1 MKMNAGAWIGL
12 IGGLLGAIIG
22 IGASISADPST
33 GLFVTMIIVGVF
45 LLIYW
50 VFFRPMITRNRIIK
64 TGEQR
69 NGKILEVW
77 DTGVTINNSPQVGLL
92 VEVKDKYGKTYQTK
106 TKLVVSRLQVGDI
119 KPGLSVVVRV
129 DPKNEQKIAIE
140 SFGSMEAG
148 GANSVSMDELQKS
161 LQKILELVDNENKE
175 IMLSG
180 ISAEAKV
187 ISYYDLNVKVNGD
200 NPFVMLFIEVHP
212 GLKEPFYAD
221 VKGVIGVQ
229 AISKFQP
236 GEMITVKYDP
246 NNLRRV
252 TVEHS

>member
-1 MKMNAGAWIGL
+1 MNAGAWIGL
-12 IGGLLGAIIG
+12 IGGLIGALIG
-22 IGASISADPST
+22 IIAAISVSPT
-33 GLFVTMIIVGVF
+33 QGIFVTMIIVGVF
-45 LLIYW
+45 SLIYF
-50 VFFRPMITRNRIIK
+50 VFFRPMITRSRLIK

-69 NGKILEVW
+69 NGKILEIW
-77 DTGVTINNSPQVGLL
+77 DTGVTINNNPQIGLL
-92 VEVKDKYGKTYQTK
+92 VEVKDKYGKTYQSK
-106 TKLVVSRLQVGDI
+106 TKLVVSRLEVADI
-119 KPGLSVVVRV
+119 RPGMSVIVRV

-140 SFGSMEAG
+140 SVGSLQNS
-148 GANSVSMDELQKS
+148 GASSVSMDEYQKS
-161 LQKILELVDNENKE
+161 MEKIVELFDKENKE
-175 IMLSG
+175 IMLIG

-200 NPFVMLFIEVHP
+200 NPFVMLFVEVQP

-236 GEMITVKYDP
+236 GEKITVKYDP
-246 NNLRRV
+246 KNQRRV